1 VRRLASPVLKRVV
14 IFGAL
19 FAVAGLVSA
28 CAVQPHLAQARGAPG
43 FFFALLHGFIAPVS
57 LIGGIFLDIRIYAFP
72 NSGWFY
78 DLGFLLGL
86 SVWGGGAAAAQS

>member
-1 VRRLASPVLKRVV
+1 MRRPASSVVRGVA
-14 IFGAL
+14 IFGVL
-19 FAVAGLVSA
+19 LAVAGLLSA
-28 CAVQPHLAQARGAPG
+28 CAVQPHLAHTRGAPG
-43 FFFALLHGFIAPVS
+43 FFWALLHGFMAPLS
-57 LIGGIFLDIRIYAFP
+57 LLGGIFLDIRIYAFP